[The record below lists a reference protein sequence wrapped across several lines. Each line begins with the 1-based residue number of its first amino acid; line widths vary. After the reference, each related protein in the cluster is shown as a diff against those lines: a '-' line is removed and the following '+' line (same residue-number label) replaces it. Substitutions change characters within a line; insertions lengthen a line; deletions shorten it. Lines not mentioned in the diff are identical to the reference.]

1 MTNDHKYKI
10 LIVDDEPANLKVLSQ
25 LLQNEY
31 KVIAANSGQRV
42 FDILKQQELP
52 DMILLD
58 VMMPEIDGYEVCK
71 RLKDDQRTNHIPILF
86 VTAKSDSD
94 SEEKGLIVGGVDYIT
109 KPIVPMVVLARIKTH
124 LALFNQNRSLEHK
137 VQERTKQLHN
147 TRLKVIQRLGRAA
160 EYKDNDT
167 GLHVIRMSKYTRLL
181 AQTIDAGP
189 EWVDLLY
196 NAAPMHDVGKIGI
209 PDHILSKPGKLD
221 KDEWKIMMT
230 HSQIGAEIIGDDE
243 GSELLSMASLI
254 ALTHHEKYNGSG
266 YPKGLKRE
274 EIPIEGRI
282 VAIADVFDALT
293 SNRPY
298 KTAWSVDDTLN
309 FMEQQ
314 SGEHFDPALIKNFL
328 ALKPEI
334 LKIMQ
339 QYQ

>member
-181 AQTIDAGP
+181 AQTIAAGP

-196 NAAPMHDVGKIGI
+196 NAAPMHDVCKIGI